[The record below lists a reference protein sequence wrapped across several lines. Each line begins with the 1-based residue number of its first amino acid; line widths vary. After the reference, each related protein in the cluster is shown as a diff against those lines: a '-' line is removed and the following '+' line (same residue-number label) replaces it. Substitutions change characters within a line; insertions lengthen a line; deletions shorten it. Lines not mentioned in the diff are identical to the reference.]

1 MTNTRM
7 SVDEREA
14 FLANVYIRVLSI
26 PRKEGAAPLTVP
38 VWYDYEPG
46 GEVWLITGSQSLKG

>member
-14 FLANVYIRVLSI
+14 FLANVYIGVLSI
-26 PRKEGAAPLTVP
+26 PRKEGATPLTVP
-38 VWYDYEPG
+38 MVPTPTRLR
-46 GEVWLITGSQSLKG
+46 VRRKLLLH